1 MHYIQKQMEM
11 KSKAQCEICGTEIKG
26 EVYRIRIDA
35 SELSVCKS
43 CTRLGTVVVEAKKGK
58 EVLEPQHANSNVN
71 ANVKPKRKPIS
82 ELYTQIDH
90 EIEAEME
97 IDAVEEDYGRK
108 IKEARE
114 KAGLKQAELAQRI
127 NERHSL
133 LRKIENEELMPGEEI
148 RKKIERAL
156 KGFLV

>member
-1 MHYIQKQMEM
+1 MEI
-11 KSKAQCEICGTEIKG
+11 KYRAQCEICGTEIKG
-26 EVYRIRIDA
+26 EVYRIKIDS

-43 CTRLGTVVVEAKKGK
+43 CARLGTLVVEARKGK
-58 EVLEPQHANSNVN
+58 EVLEAQHAN
-71 ANVKPKRKPIS
+71 ANVKSKRKPIS
-82 ELYTQIDH
+82 TLYTQIDR

-97 IDAVEEDYGRK
+97 IDAGEEDYGQK

-114 KAGLKQAELAQRI
+114 KAGLKQAELAQKI
-127 NERHSL
+127 NEKHSV
-133 LRKIENEELMPGEEI
+133 LRKIENEELMPDEEI

>member
-1 MHYIQKQMEM
+1 MEI

-43 CTRLGTVVVEAKKGK
+43 CARLGTVVVEAKKGK

-71 ANVKPKRKPIS
+71 AKPKRKPIS
-82 ELYTQIDH
+82 KLYTQIDH

-114 KAGLKQAELAQRI
+114 KAGLKQAELAQKI

-133 LRKIENEELMPGEEI
+133 LRKIENEELMPGEEV
-148 RKKIERAL
+148 RKKIARAL

>member
-1 MHYIQKQMEM
+1 MEI

-26 EVYRIRIDA
+26 EVYRIRIDT

-43 CTRLGTVVVEAKKGK
+43 CARLGTAVVEAKKGK

-71 ANVKPKRKPIS
+71 AKPKRKPIS
-82 ELYTQIDH
+82 KLYTQIDR

-97 IDAVEEDYGRK
+97 IDAGEEDYGRK

-114 KAGLKQAELAQRI
+114 KAGLKQAEFAQKI
-127 NERHSL
+127 NEKHSL
-133 LRKIENEELMPGEEI
+133 LRKIENEELMPGEAV

>member
-1 MHYIQKQMEM
+1 MEI
-11 KSKAQCEICGTEIKG
+11 KSKAQCEICGMEIKG

-43 CTRLGTVVVEAKKGK
+43 CARLGTVVVEAKKGK

-71 ANVKPKRKPIS
+71 AKPKRKPIS
-82 ELYTQIDH
+82 KLYTQIDH
-90 EIEAEME
+90 EIEAEVE
-97 IDAVEEDYGRK
+97 IDEMEEDYGRK

-127 NERHSL
+127 NEKHSL
-133 LRKIENEELMPGEEI
+133 LRKIENEEIMPSEEI

>member
-1 MHYIQKQMEM
+1 MEI

-26 EVYRIRIDA
+26 EVYRIRIDT

-43 CTRLGTVVVEAKKGK
+43 CARLGTAVVEAKKGK

-71 ANVKPKRKPIS
+71 AKPKRKPIS
-82 ELYTQIDH
+82 KLYTQIDR

-97 IDAVEEDYGRK
+97 IDAGEEDYGRK

-114 KAGLKQAELAQRI
+114 KAGLKQAELAQKI
-127 NERHSL
+127 NEKHSL
-133 LRKIENEELMPGEEI
+133 LRKIENEELMPGEAV

>member
-1 MHYIQKQMEM
+1 MEI
-11 KSKAQCEICGTEIKG
+11 KSRAQCEICGTEIKG
-26 EVYRIRIDA
+26 EVYHIRIDA

-43 CTRLGTVVVEAKKGK
+43 CARLGTVVVEARKGK
-58 EVLEPQHANSNVN
+58 GAREPQHANSNVKG
-71 ANVKPKRKPIS
+71 KPKRKPIS
-82 ELYTQIDH
+82 ALYTQIDR

-133 LRKIENEELMPGEEI
+133 LRKIENEEIIPGEEI

>member
-1 MHYIQKQMEM
+1 MEI
-11 KSKAQCEICGTEIKG
+11 KSRAQCEICGTEIKG

-43 CTRLGTVVVEAKKGK
+43 CARLGTVIVEAKKGK
-58 EVLEPQHANSNVN
+58 EVLEPQRAN
-71 ANVKPKRKPIS
+71 AKVKPKRKPIS
-82 ELYTQIDH
+82 TLYSQIDH
-90 EIEAEME
+90 EIEAELE
-97 IDAVEEDYGRK
+97 IDEMEEDYGRK

-156 KGFLV
+156 KGFLA

>member
-1 MHYIQKQMEM
+1 MEI

-43 CTRLGTVVVEAKKGK
+43 CARLGTLVVEAKKGK
-58 EVLEPQHANSNVN
+58 EVLEPQRTNSNVN
-71 ANVKPKRKPIS
+71 AQPKRKPIS

-127 NERHSL
+127 NEKHSL
-133 LRKIENEELMPGEEI
+133 LRKIENEEIMPGEEI

-156 KGFLV
+156 KGFFA

>member
-1 MHYIQKQMEM
+1 MEI

-43 CTRLGTVVVEAKKGK
+43 CARLGTIVEGAKKGK
-58 EVLEPQHANSNVN
+58 EVLEPQHADSNVSG
-71 ANVKPKRKPIS
+71 KPKRKPIS

-108 IKEARE
+108 TKEARE
-114 KAGLKQAELAQRI
+114 KAGLKQAELAKRI
-127 NERHSL
+127 NEKHSL

>member
-1 MHYIQKQMEM
+1 MKSLILKKQMEI
-11 KSKAQCEICGTEIKG
+11 KSKAQCEICGMEIKG

-43 CTRLGTVVVEAKKGK
+43 CARLGTVVVEAKKGK

-71 ANVKPKRKPIS
+71 VKPKRKPIS
-82 ELYTQIDH
+82 KLYTQIDH
-90 EIEAEME
+90 EIEAEVE
-97 IDAVEEDYGRK
+97 IDEMEEDYGRK

-127 NERHSL
+127 NEKHSL
-133 LRKIENEELMPGEEI
+133 LRKIENEEIMPGEEI
-148 RKKIERAL
+148 WKKIERAL

>member
-1 MHYIQKQMEM
+1 MEI
-11 KSKAQCEICGTEIKG
+11 KSRAQCEICGTEIKG

-35 SELSVCKS
+35 SELNVCKS
-43 CTRLGTVVVEAKKGK
+43 CARLGTVVVEARKGK
-58 EVLEPQHANSNVN
+58 EVLEPQRANVN
-71 ANVKPKRKPIS
+71 AKPKRKPIS
-82 ELYTQIDH
+82 TLYSQIDH
-90 EIEAEME
+90 EIEAELE
-97 IDAVEEDYGRK
+97 IDEMEEDYGQK

-156 KGFLV
+156 KGFLA

>member
-1 MHYIQKQMEM
+1 MEI

-26 EVYRIRIDA
+26 EVYHIRIDA

-43 CTRLGTVVVEAKKGK
+43 CARLGTVIEGAKKGK
-58 EVLEPQHANSNVN
+58 GVLEPQHANVN
-71 ANVKPKRKPIS
+71 AKPKRKPIS

-114 KAGLKQAELAQRI
+114 KAGLKQAELAQKI

-133 LRKIENEELMPGEEI
+133 LRKIENEELMPSEAV

>member
-1 MHYIQKQMEM
+1 MEI

-43 CTRLGTVVVEAKKGK
+43 CARLGTLVVEAKKGK
-58 EVLEPQHANSNVN
+58 EVLEPQHTNSNAN
-71 ANVKPKRKPIS
+71 AQPKRKPIS

-127 NERHSL
+127 NEKHSL

-156 KGFLV
+156 KDFFA